1 MNPSPSA
8 FVDLADFYFLSQKR
22 GNIKLQWM
30 QMSGEVFEHASLY
43 SLVTDLFSTL
53 KEPLMPLPNLRR
65 DAFYFPTILQDLIGN
80 HMDVELQEPPE
91 AIQQLLEN
99 RDFYET
105 IFADSIQLEEF
116 TKQRWLLNILQ
127 KEVPSRYSLA
137 SQSTSAEGEK
147 GNIVLYLMKLLKK
160 TVKIQCEG
168 ILVWISQFTDPKSL
182 VKTYSILVNFT

>member
-1 MNPSPSA
+1 VKASPSVL
-8 FVDLADFYFLSQKR
+8 FDSADFYVLSQKR

-30 QMSGEVFEHASLY
+30 QITGEVFEHDSLY
-43 SLVTDLFSTL
+43 SLVRDLFSAL
-53 KEPLMPLPNLRR
+53 KEPFMPLPNFRR

-80 HMDVELQEPPE
+80 HMDIELQEPPE

-105 IFADSIQLEEF
+105 IFADSIQSEEF
-116 TKQRWLLNILQ
+116 TRKRWLLKLVQ

-147 GNIVLYLMKLLKK
+147 GNIVLSLMKLLKK
-160 TVKIQCEG
+160 SVKIQCEG

-182 VKTYSILVNFT
+182 VKIYSLLVNFT